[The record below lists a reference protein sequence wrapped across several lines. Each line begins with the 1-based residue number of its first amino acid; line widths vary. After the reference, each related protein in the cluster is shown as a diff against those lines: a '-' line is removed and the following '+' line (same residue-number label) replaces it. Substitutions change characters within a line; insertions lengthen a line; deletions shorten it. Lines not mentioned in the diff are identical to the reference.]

1 LCFVLVGRTVKRL
14 RGIYVLN
21 TYNIYRKMRH
31 KHNRK
36 IDNQTGTGDDRA
48 VAPVIG
54 AVMLVMITAMVAGAF
69 TVSALGFT
77 DNIDDEPAVGPCEL
91 SSESAASVHM
101 CEESVAEMSMSAD
114 STTSAGAG
122 IEINH
127 MSGEPI
133 ASEDMRIEIDAPGGN
148 AVMEGI
154 NENGITDAYFCWYNS
169 DECRLKDATVQ
180 RYEDPNN
187 IIDSGG
193 ATSKVPAVMEEGDTT
208 YFRLSNNAEMDEGS
222 ATLTVTHTPTGT
234 ELINQEVY
242 GG

>member
-1 LCFVLVGRTVKRL
+1 M
-14 RGIYVLN
+14 GIYASDS
-21 TYNIYRKMRH
+21 YKMYRKMRH
-31 KHNRK
+31 EHNRK
-36 IDNQTGTGDDRA
+36 IDKQTEARDDHA
-48 VAPVIG
+48 ISPVIG
-54 AVMLVMITAMVAGAF
+54 TVMLVMITVMVAGAF

-148 AVMEGI
+148 VVMEGI
-154 NENGITDAYFCWYNS
+154 NENGITDAYFCWYND
-169 DECRLKDATVQ
+169 DECRLKDATVD

-187 IIDSGG
+187 MIDSGG
-193 ATSKVPAVMEEGDTT
+193 DTSKVPAEMRVGDTMF
-208 YFRLSNNAEMDEGS
+208 FRLSNSAEMDKGS
-222 ATLTVTHTPTGT
+222 ATLTVTHTPTGN
-234 ELINQEVY
+234 ELISQEV
-242 GG
+242 

>member
-1 LCFVLVGRTVKRL
+1 MCFVLEDRAVKRL

-31 KHNRK
+31 NHNRK

-69 TVSALGFT
+69 SITALGFT
-77 DNIDDEPAVGPCEL
+77 DNIDDEPTIGECKLPSQSATPVGMCAERVAKL
-91 SSESAASVHM
+91 SV
-101 CEESVAEMSMSAD
+101 SAD
-114 STTSAGAG
+114 SVGSTGSEIA
-122 IEINH
+122 INH
-127 MSGEPI
+127 MFGRPI
-133 ASEDMRIEIDAPGGN
+133 ASEDMRIRIDTPGGT
-148 AVMEGI
+148 ATMEGI
-154 NENGITDAYFCWYNS
+154 NEGGITDAYFCWYNS
-169 DECRLKDATVQ
+169 DECRLKEATVD
-180 RYEDPNN
+180 RYEDPEN

-193 ATSKVPAVMEEGDTT
+193 DTSKVPAVMEEGDTT
-208 YFRLSNNAEMDEGS
+208 YFRLSNNADMDEGS

-234 ELINQEVY
+234 ELIDQEVY

>member
-1 LCFVLVGRTVKRL
+1 M
-14 RGIYVLN
+14 
-21 TYNIYRKMRH
+21 YRKMRH

-36 IDNQTGTGDDRA
+36 IDKQTETRDDHA
-48 VAPVIG
+48 ISPVIG
-54 AVMLVMITAMVAGAF
+54 TVMLVMITVMVAGAF

-148 AVMEGI
+148 VVMEGI
-154 NENGITDAYFCWYNS
+154 NENGITDATFCWYNS
-169 DECRLKDATVQ
+169 DECRLKDATVEN
-180 RYEDPNN
+180 YDDPEN

-193 ATSKVPAVMEEGDTT
+193 DTSKIPAVMEEDDTM
-208 YFRLSNNAEMDEGS
+208 YFRLSNSAKMTEGTT
-222 ATLTVTHTPTGT
+222 TLTVTHPPSGT
-234 ELINQEVY
+234 ELINEPIY
-242 GG
+242 DP